1 MSRAPALTYRHGVG
15 DSCPSRTRIPT
26 LLHGVGDSCP
36 SRTRIPTLLL
46 AGLFAAAFLALGA
59 ADANASDAND
69 KVLIKGTAYTFGNQE
84 PIAGATIRARGAPGG
99 SATSRADG
107 RYRLRVPEGANV
119 TPYIE
124 AEGHHGI
131 YLQTFFT
138 RDRDLKRINFQ
149 VPTIPTY
156 FALATL
162 LDVELDENGDLARCA
177 IVSTASTKRIRGLS
191 FAEFVAYGAHGVA
204 GATASTRPRVPGPV
218 YFNDSVIPDP
228 SLTETSIDGGIIWTE
243 VPRGDYKAKA
253 KHPGT
258 RFASFRASCR
268 DGRVVNA
275 NPPWGLYQL
284 KAGEK
289 ARVEV
294 TD

>member
-1 MSRAPALTYRHGVG
+1 MG
-15 DSCPSRTRIPT
+15 DSFTSPTRIPAR
-26 LLHGVGDSCP
+26 V
-36 SRTRIPTLLL
+36 L
-46 AGLFAAAFLALGA
+46 AALVAAALLALGA
-59 ADANASDAND
+59 ADAHASAATD
-69 KVLIKGTAYTFGNQE
+69 KVLIKGTAYTFDNQE
-84 PIAGATIRARGAPGG
+84 PIAGATIRAQGAPGA
-99 SATSRADG
+99 SATSRGDG
-107 RYRLRVPEGANV
+107 RYRLRVPEGTKV
-119 TPYIE
+119 TPYVE

-138 RDRDLKRINFQ
+138 RDRDLRRVNFQ

-156 FALATL
+156 FALAAL
-162 LDVELDENGDLARCA
+162 LDVELDESDDPARCA

-191 FAEFVAYGAHGVA
+191 FADFVAYGAHGVA

-218 YFNDSVIPDP
+218 YFNDGVIPDP
-228 SLTETSIDGGIIWTE
+228 SLIETSIDGGIIWTE
-243 VPRGDYKAKA
+243 VPRGNYKVNAN
-253 KHPGT
+253 HPGK
-258 RFASFRASCR
+258 RFASFRAACR

-294 TD
+294 TG

>member
-1 MSRAPALTYRHGVG
+1 MHV
-15 DSCPSRTRIPT
+15 
-26 LLHGVGDSCP
+26 
-36 SRTRIPTLLL
+36 L
-46 AGLFAAAFLALGA
+46 AGLVAAAFLTLGA
-59 ADANASDAND
+59 TDAHASAAKDE
-69 KVLIKGTAYTFGNQE
+69 VLITGTAYTFDNQE
-84 PIAGATIRARGAPGG
+84 PIAAATIRARGARGA
-99 SATSRADG
+99 SAISGADG
-107 RYRLRVPEGANV
+107 RYRLPVPEGAKV

-138 RDRDLKRINFQ
+138 RDRDLKRVNFQ
-149 VPTIPTY
+149 IPTIPTY

-162 LDVELDENGDLARCA
+162 LDVALEANGDPARCA

-204 GATASTRPRVPGPV
+204 AATASTRPPLPSPV
-218 YFNDSVIPDP
+218 YFNDRVIPDP
-228 SLTETSIDGGIIWTE
+228 ALTETSIDGGIIWTE
-243 VPRGDYKAKA
+243 VPRGNYTVKA

-258 RFASFRASCR
+258 RFASFRAACR
-268 DGRVVNA
+268 QGRIVNA

-289 ARVEV
+289 ARAEV
-294 TD
+294 TG

>member
-1 MSRAPALTYRHGVG
+1 LHLVPRVG
-15 DSCPSRTRIPT
+15 DSFTSRTRIPR
-26 LLHGVGDSCP
+26 V
-36 SRTRIPTLLL
+36 L
-46 AGLFAAAFLALGA
+46 AGLVAAAFLALGA
-59 ADANASDAND
+59 ADAHASAAKD
-69 KVLIKGTAYTFGNQE
+69 KVLIKGTAYTFDNQE
-84 PIAGATIRARGAPGG
+84 PITGARIRARGAPGA

-107 RYRLRVPEGANV
+107 RYRLRVPEGAKV

-138 RDRDLKRINFQ
+138 RDRDVKRVNFQ

-162 LDVELDENGDLARCA
+162 LDVELHENDDPARCA

-243 VPRGDYKAKA
+243 VPRGNYKVKA
-253 KHPGT
+253 RHPGK
-258 RFASFRASCR
+258 RFASFRAACR

-284 KAGEK
+284 KAGEQ
-289 ARVEV
+289 ARAEV
-294 TD
+294 TG

>member
-1 MSRAPALTYRHGVG
+1 MSRDLPALTYRHGVG
-15 DSCPSRTRIPT
+15 DSSPSRTRIPT
-26 LLHGVGDSCP
+26 RV
-36 SRTRIPTLLL
+36 L
-46 AGLFAAAFLALGA
+46 AGLFAAAFLALVG
-59 ADANASDAND
+59 ADANAGVAKD
-69 KVLIKGTAYTFGNQE
+69 KVLIKGTAYTFDNQE
-84 PIAGATIRARGAPGG
+84 PIAGATIRTRGAHGA
-99 SATSRADG
+99 SATSGADG
-107 RYRLRVPEGANV
+107 RYRLRVPEGTKV

-138 RDRDLKRINFQ
+138 RDRDLKRVNFQ

-243 VPRGDYKAKA
+243 VPRGSYKAKT
-253 KHPGT
+253 KHPGK
-258 RFASFRASCR
+258 RFASFRAACR

-289 ARVEV
+289 ARAEV
-294 TD
+294 NG